1 MDFVILFYHNI
12 ISEREIRYFESIIN
26 IAETYQNVTQIKHP
40 INLDI
45 TTKTF
50 KSSCFH
56 IYFRWLFII

>member
-1 MDFVILFYHNI
+1 MGFVILLYHNL

-45 TTKTF
+45 MTKTF
-50 KSSCFH
+50 KPVV
-56 IYFRWLFII
+56 FIFTSDGYL